1 VADTSAEDSELSL
14 SGLTR
19 RERLERI
26 ASAERD
32 RRGGR
37 EALAIAAIGEPNEWP
52 ARVVLALARLSNDD
66 EQGARRLL
74 EEGLDVWARE
84 AGLPP
89 LTAREVEPER
99 ASPPASASEFDAEA
113 DAEESRNRISGPE
126 PAAAADWAPL
136 DERLERPFDSFELD
150 RAFEQAEAQTDE
162 MHDVNRVAARVLM
175 DEPVG
180 LAELSGHPIESL
192 RPESEGVPDPER
204 ASGPEA
210 VAAAA
215 GLEPSAVP
223 EQSDTPLSDAQRVEM
238 DAAFVEGD
246 RSERAAAAPV
256 TEVETGS
263 SRAVI
268 LATLERWLHNLERRR
283 AGGAR

>member
-1 VADTSAEDSELSL
+1 MACEGGVVADTSAEDPELTL

-52 ARVVLALARLSNDD
+52 ARVVLALVRLSSDD
-66 EQGARRLL
+66 APGARRLL

-89 LTAREVEPER
+89 LAATEVEPE
-99 ASPPASASEFDAEA
+99 
-113 DAEESRNRISGPE
+113 ESRTRSSAPE
-126 PAAAADWAPL
+126 PAAAESWAPLEIPEPPPL

-192 RPESEGVPDPER
+192 QPEPEPERWPDPES
-204 ASGPEA
+204 AAELEA
-210 VAAAA
+210 VAVEVD
-215 GLEPSAVP
+215 LEPLAAP
-223 EQSDTPLSDAQRVEM
+223 AQSQRPSSDALRAQM
-238 DAAFVEGD
+238 DAAFVERDLAEQGATTLT
-246 RSERAAAAPV
+246 SGGGKGRA
-256 TEVETGS
+256 
-263 SRAVI
+263 RAEI
-268 LATLERWLHNLERRR
+268 LATLERWLQNLERRR
-283 AGGAR
+283 PGGAR